1 MQRERNTEQM
11 AGQARSPVASP
22 LLGVEEVCALLHMSR
37 VSLWRLRKRH
47 RTFPTPLQFGQ
58 RRILWVQEAI
68 IAWLA
73 AQQQAPVVDVS
84 PFTPRPRR

>member
-1 MQRERNTEQM
+1 
-11 AGQARSPVASP
+11 
-22 LLGVEEVCALLHMSR
+22 MSR

-58 RRILWVQEAI
+58 RRILWAQEAI
-68 IAWLA
+68 TAWLA

-84 PFTPRPRR
+84 ALTPRRRMLTS